1 MEDKKLLDTHLKYAL
16 SINKE
21 GDSKKHY
28 QFLGNATYISKYDTE
43 SYVANGGNIEKYNFT
58 YGESENFR
66 DNKFILKF
74 EKIIQKIKDL
84 NETTIIKLDCE
95 YLIATPITVDDY
107 INLSLKDKRNKT
119 FIACWKLPNKNT
131 PTIYEQRL
139 ISTMSSYPIPKC
151 RKIISIRKEKPLFG
165 NETIPDITQKYF
177 VETEERTYQVNEEVF
192 AQEVYDPTKA
202 VPPKKTIFS
211 RFFGPRSV
219 GPKKG
224 GKRSKTRR
232 TKRNRK
238 SRFSR
243 TKSS

>member
-1 MEDKKLLDTHLKYAL
+1 MLDKKLLDTDLKYAL

-28 QFLGNATYISKYDTE
+28 QFLGNATYISKDDTE
-43 SYVANGGNIEKYNFT
+43 SYVANGGTIEKYKFT
-58 YGESENFR
+58 YGGESDNFS
-66 DNKFILKF
+66 DDFSGYLKF
-74 EKIIQKIKDL
+74 KKTKDL
-84 NETTIIKLDCE
+84 NETTRIKLECE
-95 YLIATPITVDDY
+95 YLIAKPFTVDDY
-107 INLSLKDKRNKT
+107 MNLITEYKKDKT

-139 ISTMSSYPIPKC
+139 ITTPPLYPIPKC
-151 RKIISIRKEKPLFG
+151 RKIRNIQKERPDYTAKT
-165 NETIPDITQKYF
+165 ETIPDITQKYF
-177 VETEERTYQVNEEVF
+177 VQTEEGTYQVNEEVF
-192 AQEVYDPTKA
+192 AQEVYDPTKT
-202 VPPKKTIFS
+202 VSPNKSVFS
-211 RFFGPRSV
+211 RFSRLF